1 MEQYKPQKRFS
12 SVFYENSQPGIL
24 YIYRISGEKSDAL
37 RAIHSHTDMTE
48 IIYVLKGTGF
58 YLIGTRRYIVGE
70 GDIIILNSNVIHE
83 EYLGEKSLH
92 VISLGINNLRLK
104 GLPSN
109 TLLRDDQLPILRK
122 SKTTLYCGKLI
133 EMIYWSNAERIK
145 GRDESCHYLL
155 RALITTLCNNALKKG
170 KEKIQRQGRALTDSI
185 CLYINNNFD
194 KELSLNVLAALFHV
208 NKYHLSHVFKDNM
221 QISITDYILHRRI
234 GEAQSKLLETDYSI
248 SQISDYVGFSNIGYF
263 DRQFKKIVGM
273 TPNEYRNF
281 KNFYV

>member
-48 IIYVLKGTGF
+48 IIYVLKGTGV

-92 VISLGINNLRLK
+92 VISLGISNLRLK
-104 GLPSN
+104 NLPSN
-109 TLLRDDQLPILRK
+109 TLLRNDQLPILRK
-122 SKTTLYCGKLI
+122 SETSLYCGKLI
-133 EMIYWSNAERIK
+133 EMIYWSNAEKIE

-155 RALITTLCNNALKKG
+155 RALITTLSNNALKKNS
-170 KEKIQRQGRALTDSI
+170 EAIQGQSHALTDSI

-194 KELSLNVLAALFHV
+194 KELSLNTLAKLFHV
-208 NKYHLSHVFKDNM
+208 NKYHLSHIFKDNM

-273 TPNEYRNF
+273 TPNEYRNS
-281 KNFYV
+281 KKL